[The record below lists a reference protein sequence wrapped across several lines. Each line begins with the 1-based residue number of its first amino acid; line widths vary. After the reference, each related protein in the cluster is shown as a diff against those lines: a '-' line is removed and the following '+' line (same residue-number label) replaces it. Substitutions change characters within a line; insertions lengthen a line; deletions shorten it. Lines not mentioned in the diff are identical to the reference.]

1 MLRRIITILFFMV
14 GCGLLLIA
22 QVLIKNYEYPVL
34 GFLWAAVF
42 ILAAL
47 GLVGI
52 LLELFHYVSFGPLER
67 RERSRF
73 FLELIS
79 MAEKSGQSIEQA
91 IIEFSRSANRPL
103 GKQFDQVARHVESG
117 LNLSEAL
124 DKVPGCLP
132 NQVVATLQVG
142 HETGGVRAT
151 LPAAQENLS
160 EKDKYT
166 TNQLG
171 VIYVCFVFL
180 IAIAV
185 VGTLMTYVIPKFKW
199 IYADMLGPGEVLPSF
214 TSLLLNTSDTIRD
227 TFSHPLSSIPLS
239 LLASFILC
247 CLLYRFIRYVGGGR
261 IIDQL
266 LVPFP
271 LAFGFIAVSLFI
283 TILGMS
289 PEPIF
294 FALIGSGAFIGTCL
308 IVIPVFWV
316 FEYMGWF
323 DPFRYLI
330 PWRRK
335 RLQRDYSHVLALLLD
350 SGMPEERA
358 IELAAKGTSN
368 CVVKWRAGKAIA
380 RVQSGLGFAEA
391 IRWMDNSREF
401 QWRLTNALQTEA
413 KFVDALRGW
422 HESLTARA
430 DRQQQTYITLMETS
444 LLFIMGLIVG
454 SIMIGMF
461 LPLIQLIERL
471 AW

>member
-1 MLRRIITILFFMV
+1 
-14 GCGLLLIA
+14 
-22 QVLIKNYEYPVL
+22 
-34 GFLWAAVF
+34 
-42 ILAAL
+42 
-47 GLVGI
+47 
-52 LLELFHYVSFGPLER
+52 
-67 RERSRF
+67 
-73 FLELIS
+73 
-79 MAEKSGQSIEQA
+79 
-91 IIEFSRSANRPL
+91 
-103 GKQFDQVARHVESG
+103 
-117 LNLSEAL
+117 
-124 DKVPGCLP
+124 
-132 NQVVATLQVG
+132 
-142 HETGGVRAT
+142 
-151 LPAAQENLS
+151 
-160 EKDKYT
+160 
-166 TNQLG
+166 
-171 VIYVCFVFL
+171 
-180 IAIAV
+180 
-185 VGTLMTYVIPKFKW
+185 MTYVIPRFKW

-266 LVPFP
+266 LVPFS
-271 LAFGFIAVSLFI
+271 LAFGFIAVSLFL

-401 QWRLTNALQTEA
+401 QWRLTNALKTEA

-461 LPLIQLIERL
+461 LPLIQLIEKM